1 MKLLSSAG
9 ASRPDGGERPSRSM
23 DAESRPDPEN
33 AEDGSSFIELL
44 SDGIRIP
51 LIWPAAADLYP
62 CSALTHVNG
71 TEQKNTCN
79 FCGSCYNRAII
90 ERELWRNRSRI
101 RIHGDDP
108 PAVKAENP
116 KATVRWRKVNGYEW
130 LVWQAAEAETQER
143 RG

>member
-51 LIWPAAADLYP
+51 LLWPAAADLYP

-71 TEQKNTCN
+71 TKKNTCN
-79 FCGSCYNRAII
+79 FCGLCYNRAII

-108 PAVKAENP
+108 PALKAENP
-116 KATVRWRKVNGYEW
+116 KETVWQQNGKSGYESTCPG
-130 LVWQAAEAETQER
+130 EH
-143 RG
+143 